1 MKDLKCYISENDM
14 LSVRKQCELLD
25 LSRSSIY
32 YQAVGESE
40 ENLRIMRLMDEE
52 FLEHPTHG
60 SFKCKIFY
68 LWQGSGKPQ
77 TGAPVAPE
85 NGHYG
90 DIPKTEFKQIEDA
103 KYVSTYLLRG
113 LKVTR
118 PNQVW

>member
-1 MKDLKCYISENDM
+1 M

-60 SFKCKIFY
+60 VLQMQDFWRG
-68 LWQGSGKPQ
+68 LGN
-77 TGAPVAPE
+77 TAGAPVARKI
-85 NGHYG
+85 G
-90 DIPKTEFKQIEDA
+90 I
-103 KYVSTYLLRG
+103 
-113 LKVTR
+113 
-118 PNQVW
+118 

>member
-52 FLEHPTHG
+52 FLEHPTHEVYSNARFLFVAG
-60 SFKCKIFY
+60 F
-68 LWQGSGKPQ
+68 WQTTNRCAGCS
-77 TGAPVAPE
+77 E

-90 DIPKTEFKQIEDA
+90 DMPKRNLSKLRRQICQA
-103 KYVSTYLLRG
+103 YLLRG